1 MKKNNNGLVL
11 RELLIVIAFFAIIF
25 AFGAYVSFQGGDK
38 RKYEVFVQN
47 ARDFATKVSSYRD
60 EYIKYNEK
68 EIYLN
73 DIVSINYIKPFKNP
87 FSGGGICDLYESKV
101 VISNNS
107 ERYVTLKCGNHLI
120 DTQNV
125 SSSNYKVY
133 KVSEWK
139 EEIGDATEA
148 ESAKLYN
155 YQKNGKVVLD
165 NYVSLKELIIKYNEK
180 ENKNIK
186 RIEEIDLENYN
197 VITKTFYRTKKLVK
211 ENL

>member
-1 MKKNNNGLVL
+1 MKKNSNGLVL
-11 RELLIVIAFFAIIF
+11 RELLIVLAFFAVIF

-107 ERYVTLKCGNHLI
+107 ERYVTLKCGDYLI

-133 KVSEWK
+133 KVSEWREK
-139 EEIGDATEA
+139 IGDVTEN
-148 ESAKLYN
+148 ESTKLYN

-165 NYVSLKELIIKYNEK
+165 NYVSLKELVVKYNEN

-186 RIEEIDLENYN
+186 EIRDINLEDYN
-197 VITKTFYRTKKLVK
+197 VITKTFYRTKELVK